1 MPTYLDALRG
11 VSYTEALL
19 EAAHVAPT
27 SAAVLETFEL
37 WHESLAEPIYLV
49 SNTED
54 FVATKEA
61 DADRDPSTEVEF
73 MAAAVALEIA
83 EESDA
88 SATPELRLTVSNVSG
103 VMSDA
108 LDLALGSLVP
118 WVIINRLYASDD
130 TSAPARLPV
139 TSLLVSAVQMTAQQV
154 TLTCSYGDPANTAIP
169 RTTFKRD
176 EYPGL
181 VR

>member
-61 DADRDPSTEVEF
+61 DADRDAGP
-73 MAAAVALEIA
+73 A
-83 EESDA
+83 
-88 SATPELRLTVSNVSG
+88 NVS
-103 VMSDA
+103 
-108 LDLALGSLVP
+108 VP
-118 WVIINRLYASDD
+118 
-130 TSAPARLPV
+130 
-139 TSLLVSAVQMTAQQV
+139 
-154 TLTCSYGDPANTAIP
+154 TL
-169 RTTFKRD
+169 RFRRV
-176 EYPGL
+176 EYPTL
-181 VR
+181 QP

>member
-61 DADRDPSTEVEF
+61 DADRDAGLSVTYIAAPMQLEPQEENDQ
-73 MAAAVALEIA
+73 AAAPTVSLVLANISDIA
-83 EESDA
+83 A
-88 SATPELRLTVSNVSG
+88 SALRDARGSNT
-103 VMSDA
+103 
-108 LDLALGSLVP
+108 P
-118 WVIINRLYASDD
+118 WVLIERVYLSDD
-130 TSAPARLPV
+130 TSGPAQLPPL
-139 TSLLVSAVQMTAQQV
+139 SLLVESVVLTGETLAMT
-154 TLTCSYGDPANTAIP
+154 LGYGDPANVSVPTL
-169 RTTFKRD
+169 RFRRV
-176 EYPGL
+176 EYPTL
-181 VR
+181 QP